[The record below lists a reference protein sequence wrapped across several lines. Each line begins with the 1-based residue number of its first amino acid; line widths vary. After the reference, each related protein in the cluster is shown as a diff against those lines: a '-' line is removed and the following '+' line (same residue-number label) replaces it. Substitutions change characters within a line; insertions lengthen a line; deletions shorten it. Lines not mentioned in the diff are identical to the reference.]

1 MDPKKA
7 LAESEKITDEA
18 WKEIYRAYENA
29 RMQLQ
34 NEIDALVARFGV
46 DNQLSNEE
54 VNQILHGK
62 EYTKWRM
69 SLREYLNQI
78 RDVPEDSSLL
88 LELNALSAKS
98 RISLKEQL
106 LADIDRAM
114 TDIALEQCDIT
125 KKAISKVY
133 ETTYYRTAYDVQ
145 RGTGFAFNLAKLD
158 HGAIEKVITYP
169 WSTKVFSRAIWDN
182 LDKMTATLKKTLAE
196 GFAKGAG
203 VQRMA
208 KVLNDEFKSGRY
220 AAERVIRTESKHFHM
235 QSQLDSF
242 RELGYEEYIFHM
254 NGTCSRTRKGVKICD
269 CETAVKGSP
278 YRIEDAEPGINLP
291 PIHPNCKCYI
301 TAKRKIN
308 MFEKRE
314 GITPLHENVKF
325 QQWKNTYVK

>member
-1 MDPKKA
+1 
-7 LAESEKITDEA
+7 
-18 WKEIYRAYENA
+18 
-29 RMQLQ
+29 
-34 NEIDALVARFGV
+34 
-46 DNQLSNEE
+46 
-54 VNQILHGK
+54 
-62 EYTKWRM
+62 M
-69 SLREYLNQI
+69 SLREYLDQI
-78 RDVPEDSSLL
+78 RDAPDDSSLL

-106 LADIDRAM
+106 QADIDRAM
-114 TDIALEQCDIT
+114 TDIALKQCDIT

-133 ETTYYRTAYDVQ
+133 EMTYYRTAYDVQ

-158 HGAIEKVITYP
+158 HAVIEKVITYP

-196 GFAKGAG
+196 GFAKGAS

-235 QSQLDSF
+235 QSQADSF
-242 RELGYEEYIFHM
+242 KELGYEEYVYHK
-254 NGTCSRTRKGVKICD
+254 NGSCARTRKGVKICD
-269 CETAVKGSP
+269 CVLLDKKTFKL
-278 YRIEDAEPGINLP
+278 EDIEPGINIP

-314 GITPLHENVKF
+314 GITPLHENVKY